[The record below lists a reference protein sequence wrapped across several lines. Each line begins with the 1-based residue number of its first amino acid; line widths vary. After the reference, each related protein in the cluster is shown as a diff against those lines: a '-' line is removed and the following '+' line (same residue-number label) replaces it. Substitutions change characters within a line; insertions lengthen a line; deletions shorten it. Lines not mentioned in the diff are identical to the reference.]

1 MKPVWIAAM
10 LFLVGVPIRTSLGQH
25 ASDDPVAS
33 AADAFGLTLGLESIG
48 LYGPGSVRGFNP
60 QQAGNVRIDGLYFDQ
75 QGNLSNRIV
84 EGSTIRVGVTEI
96 GYAFPAPTGIVDY
109 DLRHTG
115 DGKASASLVA
125 SIGPFAHRSVSAD
138 ANLPLIGS
146 ELELPVGASY
156 SINAST
162 PVGPYPGYTTTVTD
176 FGATPRWKPNDRLT
190 VRAIFDRQQI
200 SKADQMPVVFSA
212 GDYLPPNVER
222 RFLGQDW
229 AQARG
234 LSENY
239 GGILDARLSAH
250 WTLAAGLFHSISD
263 FPVSFADLY
272 VNTNLNGLAD
282 HLLVGYPDQSVVST
296 SGEARLTGHFVS
308 SNWNQD
314 LIFIARGR
322 DTTGNY
328 GGADVVDA
336 GQAYIGQGL
345 QVPEPDFTYTART
358 ENHTRL
364 HSIGLAYRVGWDA
377 RANIAIGVQKE
388 SYEAE
393 VTSPTEPMA
402 RLSENPLRGY
412 GSAAFGL
419 SDRLFAYAGYTQ
431 GLEDS
436 GVAPNTAQNRG
447 AILPSSRT
455 WQADTG
461 LRFLLTPK
469 LKLIAGVFEINK
481 PYFNID
487 SSNVDRDL
495 GLQRARG
502 FEFSLSG
509 EVLPRLHVTA
519 GALLGQVLIE
529 GANLAALGVG
539 RDAFGQ
545 AHNQG
550 VINADYSFTG
560 WPGASADITFF
571 HAGATPAAIS
581 DAVYAPPANVL
592 SFGGRYR
599 FSIHGAPATLRLE
612 VQNATNI
619 YVWVTGYNPGYYVM
633 GPRNF
638 LAYLTVDV

>member
-10 LFLVGVPIRTSLGQH
+10 LFLVALPIHPSLAQH

-75 QGNLSNRIV
+75 QGSLSNRVV

-176 FGATPRWKPNDRLT
+176 FGATPQWKPNDRLT
-190 VRAIFDRQQI
+190 VRAIFDWQQI

-212 GDYLPPNVER
+212 GDYLPPNVEQ

-229 AQARG
+229 AQAKG

-239 GGILDARLSAH
+239 GGILDAKLSAH

-263 FPVSFADLY
+263 FPISFADLY

-296 SGEARLTGHFVS
+296 SGEARLTGHFVN

-314 LIFIARGR
+314 LIFI
-322 DTTGNY
+322 
-328 GGADVVDA
+328 
-336 GQAYIGQGL
+336 
-345 QVPEPDFTYTART
+345 
-358 ENHTRL
+358 
-364 HSIGLAYRVGWDA
+364 
-377 RANIAIGVQKE
+377 
-388 SYEAE
+388 
-393 VTSPTEPMA
+393 
-402 RLSENPLRGY
+402 
-412 GSAAFGL
+412 
-419 SDRLFAYAGYTQ
+419 
-431 GLEDS
+431 
-436 GVAPNTAQNRG
+436 
-447 AILPSSRT
+447 
-455 WQADTG
+455 
-461 LRFLLTPK
+461 
-469 LKLIAGVFEINK
+469 
-481 PYFNID
+481 
-487 SSNVDRDL
+487 
-495 GLQRARG
+495 
-502 FEFSLSG
+502 
-509 EVLPRLHVTA
+509 
-519 GALLGQVLIE
+519 
-529 GANLAALGVG
+529 
-539 RDAFGQ
+539 
-545 AHNQG
+545 
-550 VINADYSFTG
+550 
-560 WPGASADITFF
+560 
-571 HAGATPAAIS
+571 
-581 DAVYAPPANVL
+581 
-592 SFGGRYR
+592 
-599 FSIHGAPATLRLE
+599 
-612 VQNATNI
+612 
-619 YVWVTGYNPGYYVM
+619 
-633 GPRNF
+633 
-638 LAYLTVDV
+638 